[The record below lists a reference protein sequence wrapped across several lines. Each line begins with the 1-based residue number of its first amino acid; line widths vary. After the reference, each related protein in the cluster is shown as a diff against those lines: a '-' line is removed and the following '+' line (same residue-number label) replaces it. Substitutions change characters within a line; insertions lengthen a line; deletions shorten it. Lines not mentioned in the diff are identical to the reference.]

1 MSFVIFA
8 DTFIRL
14 FKVIDCF
21 FNCGPF
27 SRTTIVQAGFLHIS
41 RVSKLCAAIGAF
53 DDSQVIHW
61 IKTHLIKE
69 QSNSLDDIITFLDE
83 SKVSYRYEING
94 ITV

>member
-1 MSFVIFA
+1 M
-8 DTFIRL
+8 
-14 FKVIDCF
+14 
-21 FNCGPF
+21 
-27 SRTTIVQAGFLHIS
+27 
-41 RVSKLCAAIGAF
+41 AAIEAF

>member
-1 MSFVIFA
+1 M
-8 DTFIRL
+8 
-14 FKVIDCF
+14 
-21 FNCGPF
+21 
-27 SRTTIVQAGFLHIS
+27 
-41 RVSKLCAAIGAF
+41 AAIGAF